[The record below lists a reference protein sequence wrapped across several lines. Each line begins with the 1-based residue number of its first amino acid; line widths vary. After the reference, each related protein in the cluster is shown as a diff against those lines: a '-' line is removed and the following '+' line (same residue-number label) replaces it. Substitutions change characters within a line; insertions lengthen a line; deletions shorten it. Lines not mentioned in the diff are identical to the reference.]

1 MKTMTTKRCIYCL
14 KEYQR
19 PLTEAKR
26 QNMKFCSISCGV
38 SSRNITNK
46 KTPIELFY
54 KNTIIPENTDD
65 CWIWKCNKTSRYGVI
80 KVDSKPKLVHRFS
93 YEYFNGP
100 IPNEMYICHHCDTTK
115 CVNPKHLFLGTQ
127 ADNIKDC
134 HSKRRNQKKLNDEQ
148 VIYII
153 KLIKQ
158 NKNNIEIAKEF
169 NVTKTTIKAIRN
181 FKTWRHL
188 AR

>member
-1 MKTMTTKRCIYCL
+1 MILCSVDNCNKKVKGRG
-14 KEYQR
+14 
-19 PLTEAKR
+19 
-26 QNMKFCSISCGV
+26 FCSAHYRRFMLYDDIYF
-38 SSRNITNK
+38 
-46 KTPIELFY
+46 LQY
-54 KNTIIPENTDD
+54 KNRKFKTAEDAFNQYEINEPSE
-65 CWIWKCNKTSRYGVI
+65 CWLWTGSTTHKYGLMCYQGKTSRA
-80 KVDSKPKLVHRFS
+80 HRYS
-93 YEYFNGP
+93 YEKYNGM
-100 IPNEMYICHHCDTTK
+100 IPNGLIVCHKCDNPS

-169 NVTKTTIKAIRN
+169 NVTKTTIEAIRN